1 MIISRTPF
9 RISFF
14 GGGTDYPIW
23 YKENEGRVINAS
35 IDKYCFVNLRELPP
49 FFDYK
54 YRLRYFKREE
64 VNTLDEIEH
73 PSIRECLRYLNIN
86 KNIDLVHHSDLPAQS
101 GLGSSS
107 TFTVGL
113 LHAAYAMINKMPS
126 KYKLALEAIKIEQ
139 NLIGEAVG
147 SQDQTAAAFGG
158 LNRVNFGGTRELSV
172 TPLIIN
178 PERLRNLQDHLM
190 LFFTGFSRN
199 ASSIAEKQ
207 IDLTPSKT
215 LELNAMIDLCKEAE
229 KSLVESQEPM
239 SEWGRLLS
247 EQWKI
252 KKSMSSLITNS
263 DIDEM
268 YKKAM
273 VAGAIGGKL
282 LGAGGGGFLLF
293 LVEPDKQHLVKSALN
308 GVLNVPFNFD
318 FSGSKI
324 VYYSNH
330 D

>member
-14 GGGTDYPIW
+14 GGGSDYPIW

-64 VNTLDEIEH
+64 VSTLDKIEH

-113 LHAAYAMINKMPS
+113 LHAAYAFINKMPS
-126 KYKLALEAIKIEQ
+126 KYKLAIEAIEIEQ

-158 LNRVNFGGTRELSV
+158 LNRVNFGGPRELSV

-207 IDLTPSKT
+207 INLTPSKSS
-215 LELNAMIDLCKEAE
+215 ELNAMVDLCKEAE
-229 KSLVESQEPM
+229 KSLVESQESI
-239 SEWGRLLS
+239 SEWGRLLG

-252 KKSMSSLITNS
+252 KKSMSNLITNS

-273 VAGAIGGKL
+273 DAGAIGGKL

-293 LVEPDKQHLVKSALN
+293 LVEPDKQNLVKSALN

-318 FSGSKI
+318 FSGSQI
-324 VYYSNH
+324 VYYGDH
-330 D
+330 G